1 MKEFIIGLTFIL
13 GVLVLSG
20 LGLLLYPFLLILGFT
35 LRVFI
40 ALAVGIFFI
49 WLLGKFIIFVW
60 ESLKKESETQS
71 QPKSKP

>member
-1 MKEFIIGLTFIL
+1 MKEFLVGLIFIL

-35 LRVFI
+35 LRIFI
-40 ALAVGIFFI
+40 VVALVIFFI

-60 ESLKKESETQS
+60 ESLKKESK
-71 QPKSKP
+71 PKP